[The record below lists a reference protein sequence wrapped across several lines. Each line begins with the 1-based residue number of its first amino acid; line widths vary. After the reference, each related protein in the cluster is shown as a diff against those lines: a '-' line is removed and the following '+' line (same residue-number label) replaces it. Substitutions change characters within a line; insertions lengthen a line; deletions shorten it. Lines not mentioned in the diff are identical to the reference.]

1 MKRLL
6 IIAMTALG
14 LVFGAVGYAQP
25 KPAAAPQEKKMKG
38 HHDDGYQGLNLTEEQ
53 RARIKEIRQQAKADA
68 AKATD
73 EKAKREIRRAAN
85 EKIKN
90 EVLTAE
96 QRAKLEQMRK
106 EIRCPVLNK
115 LNLTED
121 QKAKVKEIMATA
133 REDAK
138 KAPDKEA
145 KKAIFKAAWEKIKN
159 QVLTAEQRTK
169 LEELKA
175 QHKEKA
181 EKQPKPEPA
190 PAK

>member
-1 MKRLL
+1 MV
-6 IIAMTALG
+6 IAAATLG
-14 LVFGAVGYAQP
+14 LVFAGTSLAQP

-38 HHDDGYQGLNLTEEQ
+38 HHDDGYKGLNLTDEQ
-53 RARIKEIRQQAKADA
+53 RTRIKEIRQQAKADA

-73 EKAKREIRRAAN
+73 KEAKQAIFKDAN

-90 EVLTAE
+90 EVLTAQ

-106 EIRCPVLNK
+106 EIRCPVLKK
-115 LNLTED
+115 LNLTEE